1 MVSTH
6 HSIHAQHIKYLRV
19 NPIAHRA
26 NNSAQPCTTNHG
38 HTQPLGATN
47 LLAGRESNRTKILP
61 TIHTR
66 RGFGKA
72 ELQRAHHTWQGDPRT
87 QGSDSHINLGWR
99 ICAVAAPPQQPSKTP
114 TKLHLLRSPKVEGR
128 CHTCHMEISP
138 TRPTFERLQSEEE
151 VWLRQFAM
159 RTLHLGICRSIGVS
173 NFLIHHLE
181 QLKEDCSLVPHL
193 NQVEFHPFQRPHE
206 LLDYCKRNNIVF
218 GGYCPLA
225 KGQALTHPVVLQ
237 LAKRYEKTPA
247 QICIRWSIQN
257 GVVTIPKS
265 TKEDRIQENCEVF
278 DFHLEQKDMECIS
291 SLHSNRKLIHL
302 TYPLWRG

>member
-1 MVSTH
+1 MDKAKFPTVTLASG
-6 HSIHAQHIKYLRV
+6 QHIPILGLGMSHHGGYSHNALLYGLRNCGIRHIDTAKRYGNEAFV
-19 NPIAHRA
+19 
-26 NNSAQPCTTNHG
+26 
-38 HTQPLGATN
+38 
-47 LLAGRESNRTKILP
+47 
-61 TIHTR
+61 
-66 RGFGKA
+66 GKA
-72 ELQRAHHTWQGDPRT
+72 IAESGVNREELWITTKLWPGDYGYQNTIQACLGSCERLGLEYLDLYLMHWPDAHVPGKTAREIRAETWQ
-87 QGSDSHINLGWR
+87 
-99 ICAVAAPPQQPSKTP
+99 A
-114 TKLHLLRSPKVEGR
+114 
-128 CHTCHMEISP
+128 MEDLY
-138 TRPTFERLQSEEE
+138 RR
-151 VWLRQFAM
+151 
-159 RTLHLGICRSIGVS
+159 GICRSIGVS

-193 NQVEFHPFQRPHE
+193 NQVEFHPFQRPHK
-206 LLDYCKRNNIVF
+206 LLDYCRRNNIVL

-237 LAKRYEKTPA
+237 LANRYERTPA

-265 TKEDRIQENCEVF
+265 TKEDRIRENCEVF